1 MRLREVFSVLGSTT
15 LSPFVIAI
23 VLRTFET
30 GLVLL
35 SVMSL
40 KDLLLCIRF
49 TIGAVGTL
57 E

>member
-1 MRLREVFSVLGSTT
+1 MLLPEVVSILGSTT
-15 LSPFVIAI
+15 LSPFVTAI

-30 GLVLL
+30 GLVFL

-40 KDLLLCIRF
+40 KDLLLC
-49 TIGAVGTL
+49 TTCGAVSTL